1 MKTGVS
7 QDIVTEIYHVNGS
20 ELLGI
25 MALSAPPPTPGMGQ
39 REIAMTDTNWTI
51 HGREFANCN
60 CSYGCPCQFNAL
72 PTNGNCWAVV
82 GIQIDKGFHG
92 GTQLDGLRIAGI
104 YKYPGPI
111 HLGNGAALP
120 IVDRR
125 ANEAQRKALLRIM
138 SGQDT
143 KPGATH
149 FQVFFSMLSKV
160 HDPVFADIDF
170 AVDIDKRRAHLKVA
184 GYIDQRGEPILNPVT
199 GAEHRIRIEPVGGF
213 EFKQAEI
220 GRGWTRATGPIAY
233 ELTDSYGQ
241 FCELHL
247 CQDGIIN

>member
-1 MKTGVS
+1 
-7 QDIVTEIYHVNGS
+7 
-20 ELLGI
+20 LGN
-25 MALSAPPPTPGMGQ
+25 P
-39 REIAMTDTNWTI
+39 EIAMTTTKWAI

-72 PTNGNCWAVV
+72 PTYGNCWAVV
-82 GIQIDKGFHG
+82 GIQIDTGFHG
-92 GTQLDGLRIAGI
+92 STQLDGLRIAGI

-111 HLGNGAALP
+111 HMGNGAALP

-125 ANEAQRKALLRIM
+125 ANEAQRKGLLRIM

-160 HDPVFADIDF
+160 YDPVFADIDF

-184 GYIDQRGEPILNPVT
+184 GYIDQRGEPIVNPVT
-199 GAEHRIRIEPVGGF
+199 GNEHRIRIEPVGGF
-213 EFKQAEI
+213 EFKKAEI
-220 GRGWTRATGPIAY
+220 GRGWTKATGPIAY
-233 ELTDSYGQ
+233 DLTDSYGQ

>member
-1 MKTGVS
+1 VARA
-7 QDIVTEIYHVNGS
+7 VAAYGS
-20 ELLGI
+20 GH
-25 MALSAPPPTPGMGQ
+25 A
-39 REIAMTDTNWTI
+39 EIAMTTTKWTI

-72 PTNGNCWAVV
+72 PTNGNCWAVL
-82 GIQIDKGFHG
+82 GLEIDQGVHG
-92 GTQLDGLRIAGI
+92 NTQLDGLRVALI

-111 HLGNGAALP
+111 HMGNGVALP

-125 ANEAQRKALLRIM
+125 ANEAQREGLLRIV

-143 KPGATH
+143 RPGATH
-149 FQVFFSMLSKV
+149 FQVFFSMLSKF

-184 GYIDQRGEPILNPVT
+184 GYIEQRGEPILNPVT
-199 GAEHRIRIEPVGGF
+199 GNEHRIRIEPVGGF
-213 EFKQAEI
+213 EFKKAEI

-233 ELTDSYGQ
+233 DLSDSYGQ

>member
-1 MKTGVS
+1 MNETK
-7 QDIVTEIYHVNGS
+7 
-20 ELLGI
+20 
-25 MALSAPPPTPGMGQ
+25 
-39 REIAMTDTNWTI
+39 WTI

-72 PTNGNCWAVV
+72 PTYGNCWAVV
-82 GIQIDKGFHG
+82 GIQIDTGFHG
-92 GTQLDGLRIAGI
+92 STQLDGLRIAGI
-104 YKYPGPI
+104 YKYPGAI
-111 HLGNGAALP
+111 HMGNGAAVP

-143 KPGATH
+143 RPGATH

-160 HDPVFADIDF
+160 YDPVFADIDF

-199 GAEHRIRIEPVGGF
+199 GNEHRIRIEPVGGF
-213 EFKQAEI
+213 EFKKAEI
-220 GRGWTRATGPIAY
+220 GRGWTKATGP
-233 ELTDSYGQ
+233 LTYDLSDSYGQ

>member
-1 MKTGVS
+1 M
-7 QDIVTEIYHVNGS
+7 S
-20 ELLGI
+20 ETKWNL
-25 MALSAPPPTPGMGQ
+25 
-39 REIAMTDTNWTI
+39 

-82 GIQIDKGFHG
+82 AIQIERGRHG
-92 GTQLDGLRIAGI
+92 DVSLDGLRLAGI
-104 YKYPGPI
+104 FKYPGAI
-111 HLGNGAALP
+111 HMGNGEAVP

-125 ANEAQRKALLRIM
+125 ANDAQRNALLRIM

-143 KPGATH
+143 KPGATM

-170 AVDIDKRRAHLKVA
+170 EVDIDKRRAKLLVP
-184 GYIDQRGEPILNPVT
+184 GYIDQRGEPIVNPVT

-213 EFKQAEI
+213 EFKVAEI
-220 GRGWTRATGPIAY
+220 GRGWTKTSGPVSY
-233 ELTDSYGQ
+233 ELSDSYGQ
-241 FCELHL
+241 FAELHL